1 MKSRTYVT
9 VRTAEE
15 YDEALRFFESLGYL
29 WASGA
34 SPISFNYWY
43 IYEKYS
49 YATFVIDDNGK
60 WFGHNQDKIGMT
72 LGEYKTLCGI
82 AEEEEDDID
91 ITSIC

>member
-15 YDEALRFFESLGYL
+15 YDEALRLFEAFGYL
-29 WASGA
+29 WASGS
-34 SPISFNYWY
+34 SPTSLSYWY
-43 IYEKYS
+43 VYEKES
-49 YATFVIDDNGK
+49 CATFEIEEKDK
-60 WFGHNQDKIGMT
+60 WFVHNPERSGMT

-91 ITSIC
+91 MTSIC